1 MPRKQKKKK
10 RKKRNA
16 NPPEHPTNPL
26 LEIKLD
32 AIKRYF
38 AYGASIKY
46 VSEEIGYSR
55 SSIYQWRKRYL
66 KEGTLGLMN
75 NKNISSGKSKEGT
88 TPTETTIAP
97 SHEVA
102 ELKSQMLERQMEI
115 DILRET
121 INVLKKLPASISQL
135 SAAEKR
141 Q

>member
-1 MPRKQKKKK
+1 
-10 RKKRNA
+10 
-16 NPPEHPTNPL
+16 
-26 LEIKLD
+26 
-32 AIKRYF
+32 
-38 AYGASIKY
+38 
-46 VSEEIGYSR
+46 
-55 SSIYQWRKRYL
+55 
-66 KEGTLGLMN
+66 MN

-88 TPTETTIAP
+88 TPTETTVAP